1 MNPDDKRAEDMT
13 ETSRRKFLVASMTG
27 LSATWVAA
35 NWDSAVQAADMPNGT
50 PTAFLNVT
58 QMADV
63 EAIAAQIIPT
73 TDTPGARE
81 ARVVYFI
88 DAALVSFAKPSQDV
102 YTKGLADLGQKSRAV
117 NPNVDGFAGLT
128 PAQQTQV
135 LTSIEKTPFFQAVRS
150 HTIMGMFAAP
160 QHNGNYQKVGW
171 KMINFDDSLNF
182 QPPFGAYDK
191 V

>member
-1 MNPDDKRAEDMT
+1 MNPDDTRVEDMT

-35 NWDSAVQAADMPNGT
+35 NWDSVAHAADIPAGT
-50 PTAFLNVT
+50 PTAFFTPT

-63 EAIAAQIIPT
+63 EAISAQIIPT
-73 TDTPGARE
+73 TDTPGAKE

-88 DAALVSFAKPSQDV
+88 DYALVSFAKSSQDV
-102 YTKGLADLGQKSRAV
+102 YTKGLADLTVKAHAV
-117 NPNVDGFAGLT
+117 NANVDGFAGLT
-128 PAQQTQV
+128 PAQQVQV

-160 QHNGNYQKVGW
+160 QHGGNFQKAGW
-171 KMINFDDSLNF
+171 KLIDFDDSLNF
-182 QPPFGAYDK
+182 QPPFGAYDR

>member
-1 MNPDDKRAEDMT
+1 MNPDDTRAEDMT

-35 NWDSAVQAADMPNGT
+35 NWDSAMAAADIPNGT

-63 EAIAAQIIPT
+63 AAIASQIIPT

-81 ARVVYFI
+81 ARVVVFI
-88 DAALVSFAKPSQDV
+88 DNALATFAKSSQDV
-102 YTKGLADLGQKSRAV
+102 YTKGLADLGAKSRAV

-150 HTIMGMFAAP
+150 HTVMGMFAAP
-160 QHNGNYQKVGW
+160 QHGGNYQKAGW
-171 KMINFDDSLNF
+171 KLVEFDDSLNF
-182 QPPFGAYDK
+182 QPPFGAYDR